1 MLRIITSQT
10 IGLALTALG
19 SAQPGSARAEE
30 IAVVASIKP
39 VHSLVAGV
47 MQGVGTPALLVKGA
61 SSPHDYSLR
70 PSDARALDG
79 AQLVF
84 WVGEGMETF
93 LDKPLAAL
101 SSDATIVALGE
112 APGIELLA
120 TREGGIWE
128 EQEHEGDAEAH
139 PEHEEGADADSAELD
154 AHAEDEAHAEEEH
167 GDQAHADEAHAELE
181 EPSGEDE
188 HAEHE
193 QGDEHGHEHG
203 RFDMHLWLDPHNA
216 GVMAGAIV
224 AALSEADP
232 ENAGTYQSNG
242 RDLLAQLGELDE
254 SLNAKLQPIG
264 DRPFVVFHDAYHY
277 FENRYGLNAVGSIS
291 VDPKRRPGAQRL
303 GEIQHRLQELDAAC
317 VFAEPQFEPALVDTV
332 IEGSSAKK
340 GVLDPLGAALPD
352 GPGQYF
358 LLMNGLAESL
368 VDCLGTAKS
377 G

>member
-1 MLRIITSQT
+1 MLRIITSRT
-10 IGLALTALG
+10 IGLALIALG

-47 MQGVGTPALLVKGA
+47 MKGVGTPALLVKGA
-61 SSPHDYSLR
+61 SSPHDYSMR
-70 PSDARALDG
+70 PSDARMLDD
-79 AQLVF
+79 AEVVF

-101 SSDATIVALGE
+101 SSDATIVALSE

-128 EQEHEGDAEAH
+128 AHEHEEGDVEAH
-139 PEHEEGADADSAELD
+139 PEYEDEADADHAELE
-154 AHAEDEAHAEEEH
+154 ED
-167 GDQAHADEAHAELE
+167 ADEAHAEHE
-181 EPSGEDE
+181 EDAGEEE

-193 QGDEHGHEHG
+193 EGDEHGHEQG
-203 RFDMHLWLDPHNA
+203 QVDMHLWLDPHNA
-216 GVMAGAIV
+216 EVMAGAIV

-232 ENAGTYQSNG
+232 DNAATYQSNG
-242 RDLLAQLGELDE
+242 RDLRAQLGELDE

-264 DRPFVVFHDAYHY
+264 DRHFVVFHDAYHY

-303 GEIQHRLQELDAAC
+303 GEIQHRLEELDAAC

-352 GPGQYF
+352 GPDQYF
-358 LLMNGLAESL
+358 LLMNSLADSL
-368 VDCLGTAKS
+368 VDCLGRAKS